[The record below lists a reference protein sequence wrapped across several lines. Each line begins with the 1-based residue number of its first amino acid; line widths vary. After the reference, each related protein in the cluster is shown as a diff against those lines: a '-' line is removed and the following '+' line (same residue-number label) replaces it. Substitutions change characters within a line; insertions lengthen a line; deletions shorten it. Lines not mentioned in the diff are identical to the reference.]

1 MKVCFVTGNKLKFE
15 EDKAILAKHGIEV
28 EHVDIE
34 VPEIQADPPE
44 IAKHK
49 ARHAAEKT
57 GKPCFVD
64 DTSLCFNAL
73 NGLPG
78 EYIKFFVEKLGL
90 PKLVRPLEG
99 FEDKSAKAMAVVA
112 YCEPGKEP
120 EVFEGVVDG
129 TIVLPRGNRF
139 AWDPIFQPN
148 GRTQTYAEMP
158 IEEKNKLS
166 HRKKAMDKF
175 VKYLEEAEKNG

>member
-15 EDKAILAKHGIEV
+15 EDREILAEHGIDV
-28 EHVDIE
+28 EHLEIDL
-34 VPEIQADPPE
+34 PEIQADPAD

-49 ARHAAEKT
+49 ARIAAEKA

-64 DTSLCFNAL
+64 DTALCFNAL

-78 EYIKFFVEKLGL
+78 EYIKFFAEKLGL
-90 PKLVRPLEG
+90 PKLVKLLEG

-120 EVFEGVVDG
+120 KVFEGIVEG
-129 TIVLPRGNRF
+129 TIVMPRGERF
-139 AWDPIFQPN
+139 VWDPIFQPE
-148 GRTQTYAEMP
+148 GFKETYAEMTQ
-158 IEEKNKLS
+158 EQKNKIS
-166 HRKKAMDKF
+166 HRRNAMEKF
-175 VKYLEEAEKNG
+175 AEYLKGDKNG